1 MPGRAAVSVS
11 RSSMEKGPV
20 FIKLV
25 RKRLEYKGIGGFTV
39 VMGALVQAPA
49 IRKLCSLNY

>member
-1 MPGRAAVSVS
+1 
-11 RSSMEKGPV
+11 MEKGPV

-25 RKRLEYKGIGGFTV
+25 RKQQGYKGIGGFSV
-39 VMGALVQAPA
+39 VLGALVQAPA

>member
-1 MPGRAAVSVS
+1 
-11 RSSMEKGPV
+11 MEKGPV

-25 RKRLEYKGIGGFTV
+25 RKRQGYKGIGGFSV
-39 VMGALVQAPA
+39 VLGALVQAPA